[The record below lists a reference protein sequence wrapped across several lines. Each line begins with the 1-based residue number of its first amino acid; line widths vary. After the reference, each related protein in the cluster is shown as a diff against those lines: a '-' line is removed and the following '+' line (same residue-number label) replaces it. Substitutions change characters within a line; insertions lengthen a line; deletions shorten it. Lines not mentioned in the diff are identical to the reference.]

1 MAKEAVD
8 EKRML
13 ELRIFDDIK
22 NVYDTY
28 VDINHLETVEDL
40 SEVLEE
46 ISLLCKQYRHV
57 HSDLK
62 YLMGNDYGKEYSAAE
77 FEKRLEAMRE
87 FISSV
92 KIRIKTVSSS
102 KMDGEKN
109 NLVASLKIEEEIF
122 HQRLEKELTECQ
134 FETVSEIR
142 EKCSVFENL
151 LQDYYRLFSK
161 AKIGLANDFDGVFE
175 KTFEEMITR
184 VREKIEEGRKTVAK
198 IEVDL
203 EENAAKAKAQ
213 HEEMVHQQFLSEQKF
228 KSTVLLT
235 EIKNRCE
242 SLIKRCTSDVLA
254 NLTDFQIFECQKNMG
269 SLDGE
274 MREIFGKVTEFSKIA
289 ALCGEEKDVMLREP
303 EDLQAKALKVR
314 NSYFKELHSIVMK
327 RDISEEKLKNLNSL
341 DIDLPKFQGY
351 ESKMDIFTFRSE
363 FEKLIQP
370 KHQKRYWVDILK
382 RNYLSGPAF
391 VLVDKTEDID
401 DVWRKLTEAYGN
413 VKLLLQSKI
422 NSLDKLGNLGSVEG
436 DEKLAN
442 ALAKII
448 NMMTELSTLAQ
459 RHNLEYKLYVGGG
472 LEKLYKLIGNERER
486 KFLSKNL
493 ETMSSAMSSSTQ
505 GSEVLVE
512 KDTWENLKK
521 FLQKEHALREVLT
534 LNQKSKECLGVKTP
548 SKDKKSLGGLSNTL
562 VTSAASYSCHICGK
576 TDHVLSTDSYGRQH
590 VDYFSCPVFASMSCE
605 KRRQELQRKGLC
617 FQCLRAGQKHR
628 EEHNCSKKYACTDP
642 SHASFQNSLHIL
654 ICERHKAL
662 KGNIDLLAEYKRNV
676 ISKRSDK
683 FKDFTKNISLVCLFE
698 NISVHISNSEQ
709 KSNPKVLPDIPDST
723 IFQFQTISVKGHRL
737 RILYDSAG
745 TRTLF
750 KKSAIEI
757 LESMGM
763 CEHIVPGPMY
773 LRGAGNTKTECP
785 HGIYQFRLPLKD
797 GYEATFTGMC
807 LDKVT
812 STRG

>member
-1 MAKEAVD
+1 M
-8 EKRML
+8 
-13 ELRIFDDIK
+13 
-22 NVYDTY
+22 
-28 VDINHLETVEDL
+28 
-40 SEVLEE
+40 
-46 ISLLCKQYRHV
+46 
-57 HSDLK
+57 
-62 YLMGNDYGKEYSAAE
+62 
-77 FEKRLEAMRE
+77 
-87 FISSV
+87 
-92 KIRIKTVSSS
+92 
-102 KMDGEKN
+102 
-109 NLVASLKIEEEIF
+109 
-122 HQRLEKELTECQ
+122 
-134 FETVSEIR
+134 
-142 EKCSVFENL
+142 
-151 LQDYYRLFSK
+151 
-161 AKIGLANDFDGVFE
+161 
-175 KTFEEMITR
+175 
-184 VREKIEEGRKTVAK
+184 
-198 IEVDL
+198 
-203 EENAAKAKAQ
+203 
-213 HEEMVHQQFLSEQKF
+213 
-228 KSTVLLT
+228 
-235 EIKNRCE
+235 
-242 SLIKRCTSDVLA
+242 
-254 NLTDFQIFECQKNMG
+254 
-269 SLDGE
+269 
-274 MREIFGKVTEFSKIA
+274 
-289 ALCGEEKDVMLREP
+289 
-303 EDLQAKALKVR
+303 
-314 NSYFKELHSIVMK
+314 
-327 RDISEEKLKNLNSL
+327 
-341 DIDLPKFQGY
+341 
-351 ESKMDIFTFRSE
+351 
-363 FEKLIQP
+363 
-370 KHQKRYWVDILK
+370 K

-763 CEHIVPGPMY
+763 CEHIVPGPMF
-773 LRGAGNTKTECP
+773 LWGAGNTKTECP